1 MDLVTFWFIILAVLW
16 TGYLV
21 LEGFDFGVGMLL
33 PVLGGT
39 QRGAAPEAVEQ
50 EKKRRVLLTTIGP
63 FWDGN
68 EVWLLTAGGATFAAF
83 PHWYA
88 TMFSGMYL
96 ALLLVLV
103 ALIVRNMGFEYR
115 HKRDSDAWRKGW
127 DYCIIGGSLVAPLLV
142 GAALTNLVYGLK
154 MEEHLSGQTAYTE
167 YTGSL
172 FSLLNPVSLLG
183 GITIV
188 ALCITHGAHFIA
200 LKTTGEVREQ
210 ARALATKVGLVSA
223 VLAVALLLWLGLLEG
238 SVWSWVTTAL
248 AAVALLAAIFFNTK
262 GLEGK
267 AFVGTTLTI
276 LFAVATYFL
285 MLFPNAI
292 NGRGDDPDLTLEAA
306 ASSPLTLK
314 IMTGAAL
321 VFTPIALMYTA
332 WNYWVFRKRISTDH
346 IPASTDPL
354 ATTQGEPVK
363 G

>member
-21 LEGFDFGVGMLL
+21 LEGFDFGVGMLV

-39 QRGAAPEAVEQ
+39 KRGTEPAAVEQ
-50 EKKRRVLLTTIGP
+50 EKRRRVLLTSIGP

-96 ALLLVLV
+96 ALLLILV

-115 HKRDSDAWRKGW
+115 HKRDSEAWRKGW
-127 DYCIIGGSLVAPLLV
+127 DYSIIGGSVAAPLLV
-142 GAALTNLVYGLK
+142 GTGLTNLVYGLP
-154 MEEHLSGQTAYTE
+154 MEAHQSGNITYTE
-167 YTGSL
+167 FTGNL

-183 GITIV
+183 GITIT
-188 ALCITHGAHFIA
+188 ALCLVHGAHFLA
-200 LKTTGEVREQ
+200 LKTTGDIREE
-210 ARALATKVGLVSA
+210 ARAFATKAGLVAA
-223 VLAVALLLWLGLLEG
+223 VLAVLLLLSLGIMRG
-238 SVWSWVTTAL
+238 TVGSWVTTVL

-262 GLEGK
+262 GAEGK

-276 LFAVATYFL
+276 LFAVVTYFL

-292 NGRGDDPDLTLEAA
+292 NGRGEDPALTLEAA

-321 VFTPIALMYTA
+321 VFTPIALIYTA
-332 WNYWVFRKRISTDH
+332 WNYWVFRKRISTEH
-346 IPASTDPL
+346 IPA
-354 ATTQGEPVK
+354 PVK
-363 G
+363 IHA